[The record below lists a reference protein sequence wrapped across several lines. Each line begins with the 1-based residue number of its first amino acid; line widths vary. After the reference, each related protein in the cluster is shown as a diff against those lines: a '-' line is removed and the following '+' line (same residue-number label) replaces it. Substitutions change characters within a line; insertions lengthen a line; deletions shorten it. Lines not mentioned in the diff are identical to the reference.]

1 MFILDVEKQ
10 NRVMHEYVREANT
23 GQKII
28 ENGESGMKIRHQEER
43 GDIKFLDLK
52 EELSHDLK

>member
-43 GDIKFLDLK
+43 GDIKFLDPLVK
-52 EELSHDLK
+52 

>member
-28 ENGESGMKIRHQEER
+28 ENGESRMKIRHQEER

-52 EELSHDLK
+52 ELSHDLK